1 MYGRL
6 ASSLKPHYQALT
18 CIGKAWFLMTLW
30 FNDVAKKCG
39 LLAQSNFSILDT
51 TYALASCSQRSVMEG
66 GIQVG
71 EHQSG
76 VPLFYALHHLQKKVM
91 PSAQGSQFCGVLEK
105 RLVGSLTSNFEEADF

>member
-1 MYGRL
+1 
-6 ASSLKPHYQALT
+6 
-18 CIGKAWFLMTLW
+18 
-30 FNDVAKKCG
+30 
-39 LLAQSNFSILDT
+39 
-51 TYALASCSQRSVMEG
+51 MEG

-105 RLVGSLTSNFEEADF
+105 QLVGSLTSNFEEADF

>member
-1 MYGRL
+1 MI
-6 ASSLKPHYQALT
+6 SL
-18 CIGKAWFLMTLW
+18 

-39 LLAQSNFSILDT
+39 LLAQSNFSVLDT

-76 VPLFYALHHLQKKVM
+76 VPLFYALHHL
-91 PSAQGSQFCGVLEK
+91 
-105 RLVGSLTSNFEEADF
+105 